1 MVYFVSNRYL
11 TLLSVQV
18 LFTFYKEITSVWL
31 LLVCDT
37 VCFKANRVTHSIVHE
52 HLPI

>member
-1 MVYFVSNRYL
+1 MMYFVPNRYL
-11 TLLSVQV
+11 TLLVVQV
-18 LFTFYKEITSVWL
+18 FTFYKEITSVWL

-37 VCFKANRVTHSIVHE
+37 VCFKTNRATHSIVHE